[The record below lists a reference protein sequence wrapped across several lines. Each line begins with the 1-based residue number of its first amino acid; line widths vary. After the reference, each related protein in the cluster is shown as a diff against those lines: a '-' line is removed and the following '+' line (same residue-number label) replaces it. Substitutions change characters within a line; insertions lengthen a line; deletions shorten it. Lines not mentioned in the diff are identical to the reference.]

1 MGNPKRPSGG
11 REDADDDGPYLE
23 DAARVSPFGRW
34 QKACMEEDFMTME
47 QVAMQALREAMELA
61 RKSRSE
67 ELNQWIET
75 AAGIYQWIQQYQAHL
90 FESAPMVELQFLKFL
105 SEVSGNSEET
115 IRRGEELFK
124 RRLARIPNLKIYL
137 AGQERTRREQMK
149 DFFDSQPEATAEDF
163 LEALEHIGLREGRE
177 FSDIPESF
185 GEKEKQELSDL
196 AIRSF
201 LLRHWILFFQQ
212 LHEILEIILG
222 ACYALQGKDALPKL
236 KRWAKQATEILNW
249 FTVTTNPFKQGQE
262 IGRRL
267 ELQVLDIDFH
277 MWQIRVLS
285 RAWFFEEDVAE
296 RRLTASNL
304 DMQCDMFRR
313 HLDKIT
319 DPKWHSHDE
328 MEKQLAPKLRND
340 PRVLYAKTEMDSQLA
355 SVKSRWY
362 EYAEGFEMLDESL
375 ALVSLHEHPDIQKN
389 VREAVEIW
397 KTSYY
402 EIDQYLKTHPKLDED
417 MKKKLERRRMLFAL
431 RMVEN
436 LPKLGRYH
444 EGQAWFG
451 KSIVHASALQD
462 KRYEGIII
470 NTQVFENMLSIA
482 KRLQNSEDSERDNLL
497 KEMQSM
503 GFTSVETL
511 LDAASKLIEQAKTL
525 ATETKDKGQLE
536 HVGETAAE
544 VALTMNDPYRAWE
557 NIYPLITKSSRPDR
571 EEQKT
576 WAYLFLDMI
585 AQCVLSTA
593 DLTVPLEI
601 AAESFEE
608 GLNVLR
614 HDLAKQ
620 DRAEDFPPT
629 YLRYMEEKIKRIER
643 LVARMSERKKG
654 PPPQDDGDGLPRL
667 IEEE

>member
-1 MGNPKRPSGG
+1 MGKIKRPDDG
-11 REDADDDGPYLE
+11 RENADDDGPYLE
-23 DAARVSPFGRW
+23 DAASSSPFGRW
-34 QKACMEEDFMTME
+34 QKACMEEDFTTMK
-47 QVAMQALREAMELA
+47 QVAMEALREAMELA

-124 RRLARIPNLKIYL
+124 RRLARIPNLRTYL
-137 AGQERTRREQMK
+137 VGQEKTRRQQIG
-149 DFFDSQPEATAEDF
+149 DFFDGQPEATTEDF
-163 LEALEHIGLREGRE
+163 LEELEHIGLREGRE

-196 AIRSF
+196 TIRSF

-249 FTVTTNPFKQGQE
+249 FTATTNPFKQGQE

-285 RAWFFEEDVAE
+285 RAWFFEEDVEE

-304 DMQCDMFRR
+304 DTQCDTFRR

-319 DPKWHSHDE
+319 DPKWHGHDE
-328 MEKQLAPKLRND
+328 MEKQLAPKLRDD
-340 PRVLYAKTEMDSQLA
+340 PRVLYAKTEMYSQLA
-355 SVKSRWY
+355 SIKSRWY
-362 EYAEGFEMLDESL
+362 EYAKGLEMLDESI
-375 ALVSLHEHPDIQKN
+375 ALVSLREHQDIQKN
-389 VREAVEIW
+389 IREAVEIW
-397 KTSYY
+397 KTSYD
-402 EIDQYLKTHPKLDED
+402 EIDQYLKIHPRLDED
-417 MKKKLERRRMLFAL
+417 MKKKLEQRRMLFAL

-444 EGQAWFG
+444 EGQTWFG

-503 GFTSVETL
+503 GFTSVEML

-525 ATETKDKGQLE
+525 AIETKDKGQLE

-571 EEQKT
+571 EEPKT

-585 AQCVLSTA
+585 AQCVLATE
-593 DLTVPLEI
+593 DLIVPLEI
-601 AAESFEE
+601 APESFEE
-608 GLNVLR
+608 GLRVLR
-614 HDLAKQ
+614 RDLARQ
-620 DRAEDFPPT
+620 DRVEDFPPT

-643 LVARMSERKKG
+643 LVTRISERKKG

-667 IEEE
+667 IEE